1 MTSSAF
7 VLIDCDFP
15 FSANIIEELK
25 NIPEIV
31 EFYRVQSIYDIIAKV
46 DADSEEKLHEI
57 IIRKIREIEGI
68 KNTLTMIIIAA
79 ERPRK
84 RQRE

>member
-57 IIRKIREIEGI
+57 IIRKVRRIKEI
-68 KNTLTMIIIAA
+68 KNALLL
-79 ERPRK
+79 
-84 RQRE
+84 